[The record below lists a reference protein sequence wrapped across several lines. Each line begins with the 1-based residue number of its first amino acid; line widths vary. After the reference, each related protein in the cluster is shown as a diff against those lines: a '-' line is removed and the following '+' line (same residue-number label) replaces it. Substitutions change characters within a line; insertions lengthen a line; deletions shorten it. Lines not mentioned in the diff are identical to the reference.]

1 MVDGRSERSRL
12 TRGRVI
18 DAAALL
24 FVERGYV
31 ATTVEAIAEAA
42 GVAVQT
48 VYYLFGAKRNLLARV
63 LDASIAG
70 DLEPVPI
77 AERPWVAELRQETD
91 GAVAVARLVHE
102 TLAIVAR
109 AAPVYETIRRAAA
122 DPDVGELLA
131 ENLSQRRV
139 GQRQLVLALHA
150 AGHLHPGLDLDTAAD
165 VFYGV
170 MNEEVYQLLVGVCG
184 WDIER
189 FGRWA
194 TSLMVDQLI
203 AGGAIRS

>member
-12 TRGRVI
+12 TRRRVI
-18 DAAALL
+18 DAASLL
-24 FVERGYV
+24 FAERGYV
-31 ATTVEAIAEAA
+31 ATTVEAIADGA

-48 VYYLFGAKRNLLARV
+48 VYYLFGTKRNLLARV

-77 AERPWVAELRQETD
+77 AERPWVAELREEPD
-91 GAVAVARLVHE
+91 GAVAVARLVRE
-102 TLAIVAR
+102 TVAIVAR

-122 DPDVGELLA
+122 DPDVGDLLA

-139 GQRQLVLALHA
+139 VQRQLVLALHA
-150 AGHLHPGLDLDTAAD
+150 AGHLHPDLDVDAAAD
-165 VFYGV
+165 VFYAV

-184 WDIER
+184 WDVEQ

-203 AGGAIRS
+203 AGGATSV